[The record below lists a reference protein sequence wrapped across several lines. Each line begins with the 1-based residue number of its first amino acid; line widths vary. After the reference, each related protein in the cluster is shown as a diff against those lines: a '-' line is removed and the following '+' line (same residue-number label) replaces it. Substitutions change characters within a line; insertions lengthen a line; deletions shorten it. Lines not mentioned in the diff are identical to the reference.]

1 MTNTAAD
8 CTGQELNLRPLGSW
22 AITAC
27 IPLLYLAE
35 LPASRVISPR
45 HPIRMRVGVGGRAL
59 LRHLASRQSVLSM
72 RLAIARA
79 PIRHS
84 RNGSSV
90 LGSACLLP
98 TPHQHKDFI
107 MPNVAAL
114 LQQRLPQTGML
125 ASPQLGTVPPQFGAI
140 PPPIGTIQ
148 PQFGMPRQQL
158 TPQQLDMLMKMLGN
172 SQPTP
177 FAPIQTNGIRG

>member
-125 ASPQLGTVPPQFGAI
+125 ASPQPVPPQFG
-140 PPPIGTIQ
+140 PVPQLGTIQ
-148 PQFGMPRQQL
+148 PQFGTIKQQL

-177 FAPIQTNGIRG
+177 FAPIQTSGTRG

>member
-125 ASPQLGTVPPQFGAI
+125 ANPQPVTPQFG
-140 PPPIGTIQ
+140 PVPQLGTIQ
-148 PQFGMPRQQL
+148 PQLGMPRQQL
-158 TPQQLDMLMKMLGN
+158 TPAQLEMLMKMLGN

-177 FAPIQTNGIRG
+177 FAPIQTSGTRG